1 MTKSQKVFISISCIL
16 FACII
21 GLMGYGLYDLNKQLD
36 NQTTIVDE
44 DNNIEY
50 FYDIFNGK
58 SINIIKVDDEQ
69 IYLSSENSWK
79 DFLGI
84 YKLNSDF
91 SVKKIYSEGWD
102 WENGFSIPNERIAF
116 SSSGKNFVVYD
127 LKQDIVIEIES
138 DVLVSNINYF
148 YLLNSKYLLLSSSS
162 SALQCLSVLNLETY
176 EVIKINVE
184 GYGWEVIGKLP
195 NGNYVVKP
203 STAYDLIV
211 LNPETLEIEIIEE
224 NLKVEAYHQL
234 KNGNFFFGFGYAGLY
249 LYNWEENSLD
259 KVYNTGYWRNF
270 YDVSNGNTLLS
281 GNTSRTLGILKY
293 DNITE
298 SFELI
303 YSSGYDWDTFE
314 EDENGITISS
324 SKNLDQGKVYY
335 NFETGTCTPVEDDV
349 ETTELDL
356 VA

>member
-1 MTKSQKVFISISCIL
+1 MTKLQKVFISISCIL
-16 FACII
+16 VACII
-21 GLMGYGLYDLNKQLD
+21 GLMGYGLYDLNRQLD
-36 NQTTIVDE
+36 NQTTISDE
-44 DNNIEY
+44 DNDIEY
-50 FYDIFNGK
+50 FYDIFNGDDF
-58 SINIIKVDDEQ
+58 NILKFDEDK
-69 IYLSSENSWK
+69 IFLSCGNSA
-79 DFLGI
+79 DRFAGL
-84 YKLNSDF
+84 YQLNSDF
-91 SVKKIYSEGWD
+91 SVKKIYSEGYD
-102 WENGFSIPNERIAF
+102 WSYCFGIPNERIVF
-116 SSSGKNFVVYD
+116 SSTGKDFIVYD
-127 LKQDIVIEIES
+127 LIQNKVIKIES
-138 DVLVSNINYF
+138 DVLVSKINYF

-162 SALQCLSVLNLETY
+162 SGQCLLVLNLETY
-176 EVIKINVE
+176 EVIKIYEE
-184 GYGWEVIGKLP
+184 GYGWKVIGKLP

-211 LNPETLEIEIIEE
+211 LNPETLGIEIIEE
-224 NLKVEAYHQL
+224 DLKVEAYHQL

-249 LYNWEENSLD
+249 LYDWEENSLD

-281 GNTSRTLGILKY
+281 GNTSKTLGILKY

-303 YSSGYDWDTFE
+303 YSLGYGWDTFE
-314 EDENGITISS
+314 EDENGVTISS

-335 NFETGTCTPVEDDV
+335 NFETGTCTPVEDGV